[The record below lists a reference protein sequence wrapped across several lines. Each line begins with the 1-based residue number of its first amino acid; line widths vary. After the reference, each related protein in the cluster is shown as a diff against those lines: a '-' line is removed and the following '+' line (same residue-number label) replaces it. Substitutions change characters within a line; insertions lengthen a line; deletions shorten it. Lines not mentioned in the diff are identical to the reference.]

1 MASDTHERARRALDT
16 LGKSG
21 GGAGRMCAP
30 LAALRLDER
39 ERTHGADRPLTARN
53 KIDALRVG
61 GVVGTV
67 AEARALL
74 IEMGE
79 LPSAK
84 PNVVTTDERARQ
96 EALDRGDDPALADE
110 IAAMVADQCDELGC
124 S

>member
-39 ERTHGADRPLTARN
+39 ERTHGADRPLTTRN

-74 IEMGE
+74 AEMGE